1 MRRRLTPALA
11 LFSTLLVTVLVFP
24 RAGFRAA
31 AAAAAAAALV
41 IAGAAVALAATAD
54 PALRRAG
61 MLIASAAFG
70 FVLGAGSLYR
80 MHAALEGGRLAV
92 ETAAVT
98 RFSGVLRAD
107 SMLSADGDT
116 LLRLRLRQAV
126 TREAITAAARADV
139 LVIVRGDW
147 RFSSGEVL
155 EIRAG
160 LDPFDS
166 TGSERYVTGVD
177 RAGIRR
183 AGYSSAAWRLRALVR
198 DGIHRAIAGVGYPAS
213 ALLEAL
219 LVGSR
224 EDVPDDLRE
233 GFRATGSLHVLALSG
248 LHAGIVFAFVSLLL
262 KPLRCRLAAFLAG
275 SVLLA
280 AYLFVAGCM
289 PSLVRAVVML
299 VVGGAARLADRDDE
313 PLNLLAI
320 SGIVIIAADPFAA
333 VTLSFQLSFL
343 ALAGILAL
351 GPIIARPLEGRV
363 PPLMAAPLAASAGAQ
378 AATLPVVLLAFGVWY
393 PSGIVAALLLVPLVT
408 VFLWMGM
415 AWLVIFPLAGRA
427 AVAGGARLFDAI
439 YRAIAGVT
447 AILARVPGIA
457 VTPAS
462 APSWA
467 VAAGLA
473 VLATAVLLPRGKR
486 AEARWAR

>member
-11 LFSTLLVTVLVFP
+11 LFAALIVTVLAFP
-24 RAGFRAA
+24 RTAT
-31 AAAAAAAALV
+31 AAAAAAALV
-41 IAGAAVALAATAD
+41 LAGASVAPAAAAD
-54 PALRRAG
+54 PTLRRAG

-70 FVLGAGSLYR
+70 FVLAAGSLYR
-80 MHAALEGGRLAV
+80 MHASLEGGRLAV
-92 ETAAVT
+92 EAGAVA

-126 TREAITAAARADV
+126 TREAIAVTARADA

-147 RFSSGEVL
+147 RFSTGEAL
-155 EIRAG
+155 EVRAG

-166 TGSERYVTGVD
+166 MGSERYVAGVD
-177 RAGIRR
+177 RAAIRR
-183 AGYSSAAWRLRALVR
+183 AGYTSAAWRMRARVR
-198 DGIHRAIAGVGYPAS
+198 DGLHRAIAGVGYPAS

-219 LVGSR
+219 LIGSR

-233 GFRATGSLHVLALSG
+233 GFRSTGSLHVLALSG

-333 VTLSFQLSFL
+333 ATLSFQLSFL

-351 GPIIARPLEGRV
+351 GPLVARPLEGKV
-363 PPLMAAPLAASAGAQ
+363 PPPLAVPLAASAGAQ

-393 PSGIVAALLLVPLVT
+393 PSGIVAALLLVPLVA

-447 AILARVPGIA
+447 AVLARVPGIA
-457 VTPAS
+457 VTSAS
-462 APSWA
+462 ARSWA
-467 VAAGLA
+467 LATGMA
-473 VLATAVLLPRGKR
+473 VLATVVLLPRGKR
-486 AEARWAR
+486 VKTEWTR